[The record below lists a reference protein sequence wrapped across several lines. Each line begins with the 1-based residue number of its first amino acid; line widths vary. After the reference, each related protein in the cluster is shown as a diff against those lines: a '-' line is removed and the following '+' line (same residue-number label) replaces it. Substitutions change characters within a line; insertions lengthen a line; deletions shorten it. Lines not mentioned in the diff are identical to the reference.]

1 MIFAGLEHGYFEA
14 LQGNSVSWYT
24 NTLLGALSRLAS
36 SLPVLCSQTYSK
48 ATARVGI
55 VTNALVCGFFI
66 PVLGKGRSH
75 MQLDAFSAKTVVITG
90 ASSGIGEAL
99 ALRLADEGAW
109 LALATRA
116 APRLVAVAAACR
128 QRGGQAIA
136 IPTNVAV
143 ESMRSD
149 TSLKDLAVNLNSLWD
164 FVLQRQQVSG
174 PPSIS
179 TWNWQAAKA
188 SIAVLAKLE
197 PHIIAGGHGE
207 RACTLSFTKTT
218 IPRRYVPWQEAAA

>member
-1 MIFAGLEHGYFEA
+1 MRTATKRVATWLGMLVGIVGLEHGYFEA

-48 ATARVGI
+48 ATAHGGI

-136 IPTNVAV
+136 IPPT
-143 ESMRSD
+143 SRS
-149 TSLKDLAVNLNSLWD
+149 SRCA
-164 FVLQRQQVSG
+164 R
-174 PPSIS
+174 IR
-179 TWNWQAAKA
+179 A
-188 SIAVLAKLE
+188 SKIW
-197 PHIIAGGHGE
+197 P
-207 RACTLSFTKTT
+207 
-218 IPRRYVPWQEAAA
+218 